1 MTTNHEP
8 SIVVGRFVVSPL
20 VTASDCGR
28 FAASVAIRSGHG
40 SASHHRVLRF
50 APRFRSRDSARRYA
64 VDHGIAHASA
74 LSQQEIQWPKKN

>member
-1 MTTNHEP
+1 
-8 SIVVGRFVVSPL
+8 
-20 VTASDCGR
+20 
-28 FAASVAIRSGHG
+28 VAIRSGHG

-74 LSQQEIQWPKKN
+74 LSQQEIQWPRKN